1 MDAWDELRVE
11 RNLLEFRL
19 VMLERAI
26 QEQRGM
32 DAPGLGERMESLFA
46 RLRLVN
52 DKLTAIRHGD
62 ENGLRS

>member
-1 MDAWDELRVE
+1 MDARDELRVE

-19 VMLERAI
+19 VMLEQEI

-46 RLRLVN
+46 PLRLVN
-52 DKLTAIRHGD
+52 EKLAAQRGPI
-62 ENGLRS
+62 SSS